1 MLRTNSH
8 SIGKKGKGMTIKDV
22 RARIQKIKD
31 KKHDYEVAHILED
44 ELRRDV
50 LREIAKGTRK
60 SRALAGEVLKSRH
73 TKFVRDC
80 A

>member
-1 MLRTNSH
+1 
-8 SIGKKGKGMTIKDV
+8 MTIQDV
-22 RARIQKIKD
+22 RDRIQKIKD
-31 KKHDYEVAHILED
+31 RKHDVEVAYMLED
-44 ELRRDV
+44 ALRLDV

-73 TKFVRDC
+73 IKFARAC

>member
-1 MLRTNSH
+1 
-8 SIGKKGKGMTIKDV
+8 MTIKDV

>member
-1 MLRTNSH
+1 
-8 SIGKKGKGMTIKDV
+8 MTIKDV
-22 RARIQKIKD
+22 RDRIQEIMA

-50 LREIAKGTRK
+50 LQEIAKGSRK

-73 TKFVRDC
+73 IKFARAC

>member
-1 MLRTNSH
+1 
-8 SIGKKGKGMTIKDV
+8 MTIKDIRRRV
-22 RARIQKIKD
+22 QNVKD

-50 LREIAKGTRK
+50 LQEIAKGTRK

-73 TKFVRDC
+73 IKFARAC